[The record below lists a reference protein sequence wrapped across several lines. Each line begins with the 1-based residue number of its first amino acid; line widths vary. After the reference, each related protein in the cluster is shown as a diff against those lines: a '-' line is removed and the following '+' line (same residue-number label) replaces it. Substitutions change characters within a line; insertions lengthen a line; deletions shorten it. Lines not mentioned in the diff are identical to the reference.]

1 MNYLPRT
8 ATSVDNVQKLTQV
21 ISQNWSLFLG
31 SYLFRT
37 MRPASGRLL

>member
-8 ATSVDNVQKLTQV
+8 TTSIDNVQKRTQV
-21 ISQNWSLFLG
+21 ISQNWPLFLG

-37 MRPASGRLL
+37 MRTASGRLL